1 MKILIYIEMVVDNL
15 FLFTISGKNKSQ
27 KLLEDDTPILNRVIE
42 HYSETVWSHAVGMD
56 NGMKRS
62 S

>member
-1 MKILIYIEMVVDNL
+1 MVVDNL

-27 KLLEDDTPILNRVIE
+27 ELLEDDTPILNRVIE

>member
-1 MKILIYIEMVVDNL
+1 MKILIPIEMVVDNS

-27 KLLEDDTPILNRVIE
+27 KLLEDDMPILNRVIE